1 MGCGGRWAGAVFFS
15 QPVSMV
21 PDSPGQSTAGESW
34 TARGGGRGCGQ
45 GLISPWATLPG
56 PSSRPTWAP
65 RVTEAT
71 GRRGLCLASPGKRD
85 EWHSRQRAE
94 EGKGK
99 PRAEVSSSYLPPTST
114 PLPLPFRRVS
124 LKTWQGGLPR
134 RPSHLRTR
142 SFPPL
147 SPDCPAQIT
156 R

>member
-1 MGCGGRWAGAVFFS
+1 MEGGGQERFS
-15 QPVSMV
+15 FHSLFPWCLTALGNPELGSLGQP
-21 PDSPGQSTAGESW
+21 G
-34 TARGGGRGCGQ
+34 GGGRGCGQ

-56 PSSRPTWAP
+56 PSSRPAWAP

-71 GRRGLCLASPGKRD
+71 GRRGLRLASPGKRD
-85 EWHSRQRAE
+85 AWHSKQRAE

-99 PRAEVSSSYLPPTST
+99 PRAEVSSSYPPTST